1 MDIPNSVRPLY
12 IEYMTVGH
20 ILRYEKSVYDMT
32 EREFINCCMFY
43 SHGSMSPNQASKIYW
58 LLMEEAG
65 L

>member
-1 MDIPNSVRPLY
+1 MNTPSGYRPLHN
-12 IEYMTVGH
+12 EYLAVGH

-32 EREFINCCMFY
+32 ITEFVNCCMFY
-43 SHGSMSPNQASKIYW
+43 SHGAMSPNRASKIYW